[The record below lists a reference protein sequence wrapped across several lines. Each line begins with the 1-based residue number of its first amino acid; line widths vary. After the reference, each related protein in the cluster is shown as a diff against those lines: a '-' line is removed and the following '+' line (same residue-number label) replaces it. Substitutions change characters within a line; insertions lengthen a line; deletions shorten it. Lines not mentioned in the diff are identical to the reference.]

1 MRLLLLTAAALI
13 VALSTA
19 SAQAAGPCDGLEP
32 DAKAVVAK
40 VFATVHPHDCCDDT
54 LAKCLAA
61 PAPSKLVRR
70 LGDVICRRAAAGQG
84 ADKIIEAMKRR
95 AVSMLGS
102 GRPAKIDAEGIAW
115 AGAKDAKVEIVAYV
129 CTRCPYCIRW
139 VPEVYKAVS
148 EGGPLYGKAR
158 FAIRP
163 FPLSSHSGAKEG
175 GIAIEAARAMGAF
188 WPYFLLVLERHNTFQ
203 ADQLASWS
211 ATVGLDPAAFQAKM
225 EDPAT
230 EKAVVRSKKEGI
242 RNGVKGTPTP
252 FIDHKIYDGDLSL
265 AAFIDAV
272 LEEAD
277 RADGTLCKP

>member
-1 MRLLLLTAAALI
+1 MRLVLLTAAALL
-13 VALSTA
+13 VALASA
-19 SAQAAGPCDGLEP
+19 SAQAAGPCETLEP
-32 DAKAVVAK
+32 EAKAVVDK

-54 LAKCLAA
+54 LDKCVAA
-61 PAPSKLVRR
+61 EKPSKLVRR
-70 LGDVICRRAAAGQG
+70 LADVICRRAAAGQE
-84 ADKIIEAMKRR
+84 ADKIIEAMQRR
-95 AVSMLGS
+95 AVSMLGN
-102 GRPAKIDAEGIAW
+102 GRPAKIETDGLQW
-115 AGAKDAKVEIVAYV
+115 AGAADAKVEIVAYV

-175 GIAIEAARAMGAF
+175 GIAIEAARQLGAF

-203 ADQLASWS
+203 ADQLAAWS

-230 EKAVVRSKKEGI
+230 EQAVVRSKKEGI
-242 RNGVKGTPTP
+242 RNGVQGTPTP
-252 FIDHKIYDGDLSL
+252 FLDLKMYDGDLSL
-265 AAFIDAV
+265 AAFVDAV

-277 RADGTLCKP
+277 RVDGTLCKP